1 VTIGGQQFLVFG
13 GYYDSPYPVDP
24 LQYRYEVSRI
34 SVANNSW
41 ETLPVPPGPSPR
53 YGAAAAWDATGQRML
68 VYGGLD
74 PNGLC
79 TDLWALDLP
88 ALEWSEAHPSGF
100 TPGPG
105 DPVAAAWDAATARL
119 YLATRTLAGQVV
131 VWYANAGLTQYTQ
144 LATTGLGP
152 TYTHSMDVDPAT
164 HSLIVLDDHVGVW
177 RLPLDGAAHWQ
188 QIDGSTRDVGWIGS
202 GHLFVDGA
210 RALVIYSNPPQL
222 FEVSLTPVVATPDP
236 PPTPSALSLRIAGPH
251 PARAPRVA
259 FSLPYAAPARFE
271 LFDVAGRRV
280 WARDVAG
287 PGTHELSIGD
297 GPLAAGVYQ
306 ARLSHSG
313 AHRTIRLVVL
323 P

>member
-1 VTIGGQQFLVFG
+1 VSIGAQQFLVFG
-13 GYYDSPYPVDP
+13 GFYDSPYPVDP
-24 LQYRYEVSRI
+24 IQYRFEVSRI
-34 SVANNSW
+34 SVADHSS

-68 VYGGLD
+68 VYGGVD

-79 TDLWALDLP
+79 TDLWALDLQ

-100 TPGPG
+100 TPDPG

-119 YLATRTLAGQVV
+119 YLVTRTLAGQVV
-131 VWYANAGLTQYTQ
+131 VWYANSGLTQCTQ

-164 HSLIVLDDHVGVW
+164 HSLIVLDDHVAVW
-177 RLPLDGAAHWQ
+177 RLPLDGEAHWQ
-188 QIDGSTRDVGWIGS
+188 QIDGSTRDVGWNGQ
-202 GHLFVDGA
+202 GRLFVDGA
-210 RALVIYSNPPQL
+210 RALVIYSNPSQL
-222 FEVSLTPVVATPDP
+222 FEVSLNAVTGAPAPTPVPI
-236 PPTPSALSLRIAGPH
+236 ALSLRIVGPH
-251 PARAPRVA
+251 PARVPRVS
-259 FSLPYAAPARFE
+259 FTLPHAAPARFE
-271 LFDVAGRRV
+271 LFDIAGRRV
-280 WARDVAG
+280 WSREVAG
-287 PGTHELSIGD
+287 SGHHELSVGD

-313 AHRTIRLVVL
+313 AQRTMRLVVL